1 MSSCRFEDYIG
12 FLRDNIN
19 NLIEYRESTGT
30 LDPNLLKIR
39 NDLFNQDPFV
49 VIGASVQA
57 SKAFAE
63 ENLFH

>member
-19 NLIEYRESTGT
+19 NLIEYREATGT
-30 LDPNLLKIR
+30 LEPNLLKIR

-57 SKAFAE
+57 TKAFAAD
-63 ENLFH
+63 NLYH

>member
-1 MSSCRFEDYIG
+1 MNSCRFEDYIG

-19 NLIEYRESTGT
+19 NLIEYREATGT
-30 LDPNLLKIR
+30 LEPNLLKIR

-57 SKAFAE
+57 TKAFSA
-63 ENLFH
+63 ENLYH

>member
-19 NLIEYRESTGT
+19 NLIEYREATGT
-30 LDPNLLKIR
+30 MEPNLLKIR

-57 SKAFAE
+57 TKAFAAD
-63 ENLFH
+63 NLYH

>member
-1 MSSCRFEDYIG
+1 MNSCRFEEYIG

-19 NLIEYRESTGT
+19 NLIEYRECTGT
-30 LDPNLLKIR
+30 LEPGLLKIK

-57 SKAFAE
+57 TKAFADK
-63 ENLFH
+63 NLYH